1 MIRYTT
7 GIIEPNMKESKEIDI
22 RATKMMTMVGVFR
35 QKQNSEW
42 FCLLKKR
49 MISDEDC
56 VSMD

>member
-1 MIRYTT
+1 
-7 GIIEPNMKESKEIDI
+7 MKELKEIDI
-22 RATKMMTMVGVFR
+22 RATKMMTMVGGFH